1 MSRPPARVPAAVVAV
16 LAAVAAM
23 LLGASGAH
31 AQSSSASPPQITA
44 PSAILVQPD
53 TGDVV
58 YQRDANERRPI
69 ASTTKIMTALV
80 VRDELGL
87 DDVVR
92 AIDYRATPAES
103 LLGQAA
109 GERFTVRDELRAL
122 LLVSA
127 NDAAATLAVRA
138 GGTRAKFVALM
149 NRKARALGLRNT
161 HFDNPIGL
169 DGPGN
174 YSTASDLAKLALIA
188 RRDPFLRETM
198 NRPDATLRSGA
209 RVRTIQNRNTL
220 VDTQPFVN
228 GVKTGHTNVAGYLL
242 VGSASRDGVEVVS
255 VVMKEPSEAARDRDS
270 LALLR
275 YGVSRYVRRTGV
287 RRGEQLATAT
297 LQYRDERVALVAER
311 AVRAVTRRGERLAIR
326 VSGAPTTI
334 AGPLPR
340 GARVGTVEV
349 SLRGRRVASVPLV
362 TESAVDAATA
372 VERLSDFVSRP
383 LTIVLLVAFVVASVL
398 LVALRRRAG
407 QEARRRPRR
416 AATGP

>member
-1 MSRPPARVPAAVVAV
+1 MSLATVRITAAVVAV
-16 LAAVAAM
+16 MAAVAS
-23 LLGASGAH
+23 LLAGAGPAAAQGTGAKPTV
-31 AQSSSASPPQITA
+31 SA
-44 PSAILVQPD
+44 PSAILVQPS

-58 YQRDANERRPI
+58 FAKDADERRPI
-69 ASTTKIMTALV
+69 ASTTKLMTALV

-92 AIDYRATPAES
+92 AIDYRAGAAES
-103 LLGQAA
+103 LLGQSA

-138 GGTRAKFVALM
+138 GGSRARFVALM

-161 HFDNPIGL
+161 RFDNPIGL
-169 DGPGN
+169 DGPNN

-209 RVRTIQNRNTL
+209 RPRQIQNRNTL
-220 VDTQPFVN
+220 VRTQPFVT
-228 GVKTGHTNVAGYLL
+228 GVKTGHTTTAGYLL
-242 VGSASRDGVEVVS
+242 VGSATRAGVDVVS
-255 VVMKEPSEAARDRDS
+255 VVMAEPSEAARDRDS

-275 YGVSRYVRRTGV
+275 YGTRAYVRRTAV
-287 RRGEQLATAT
+287 RRSEQLGEAT
-297 LQYRDERVALVAER
+297 LRYRDERVALVAEST
-311 AVRAVTRRGERLAIR
+311 VRRIARRGERLR
-326 VSGAPTTI
+326 VRTTGAPATI
-334 AGPLPR
+334 EGPLPR

-349 SLRGRRVASVPLV
+349 LQRGRVVARVPLV
-362 TESAVDAATA
+362 TAAAVDGATA

-383 LTIVLLVAFVVASVL
+383 LTLILLAAFVVASL
-398 LVALRRRAG
+398 LLIALRRRAG
-407 QEARRRPRR
+407 QEARPARGAPASQR
-416 AATGP
+416 